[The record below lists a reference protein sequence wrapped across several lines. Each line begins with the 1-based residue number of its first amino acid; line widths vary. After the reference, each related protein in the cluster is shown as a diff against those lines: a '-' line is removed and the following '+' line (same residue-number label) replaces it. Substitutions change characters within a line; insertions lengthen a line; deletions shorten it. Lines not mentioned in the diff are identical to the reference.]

1 MDHVKI
7 VLARRLTNYQTFL
20 IARSPRGQ
28 LTHGTTLVNDA
39 AGRFIAPQLEEETSE
54 VENMDSRTSKAPS
67 TENIPL
73 ETLRSEFP
81 FVFSRTVSG
90 PST

>member
-1 MDHVKI
+1 MP
-7 VLARRLTNYQTFL
+7 Q
-20 IARSPRGQ
+20 
-28 LTHGTTLVNDA
+28 
-39 AGRFIAPQLEEETSE
+39 GRFITARLEEETSE
-54 VENMDSRTSKAPS
+54 VEDMDLDTSEAPS

-73 ETLRSEFP
+73 ETLSSEFP